1 MDRSTLVVTIALLSV
16 LLAVIIG
23 DAQRYFVRWGQHPAV
38 ADEFTA
44 RYTDVADRLTALPP
58 ATLKYVVVTKG
69 DVLVRGVP
77 MSAQTVMFLTDTWLP
92 EQQREK
98 NIYYLT
104 EQQFKEQKFPRGA
117 IVIQL
122 DP

>member
-1 MDRSTLVVTIALLSV
+1 MVFLFALGVVEAN
-16 LLAVIIG
+16 
-23 DAQRYFVRWGQHPAV
+23 RYFVQWAQHPQV

-44 RYTDVADRLTALPP
+44 HYLGVARRLNELPP
-58 ATLKYVVVTKG
+58 ATLKYVVVTRG

-77 MSAQTVMFLTDTWLP
+77 MSSQAVMFLTDSWLP

-98 NIYYLT
+98 NIYYIT
-104 EQQFKEQKFPRGA
+104 RQQFLKKQYPKGA
-117 IVIQL
+117 FVIQL